1 MATSLPLDRLSA
13 GFNRLP
19 LQNRVGL
26 MVAVAAL
33 AAVLAAAWLYS
44 RSPDWRILFANVND
58 RDGGAIVA
66 ALGQMNVP
74 YRFNES
80 GTVILV
86 PDTHVHD
93 ARLKLAAQGLPRGG
107 TVGFELIESQKLG
120 ATQFQ
125 QQIAYQR
132 ALEGELAR
140 TIGALAAVHSAR
152 VHLAVPKPTTFL
164 REQARPTA
172 SVMIALYPGKTLE
185 RAQVAGIVN
194 LVASSVP
201 QLSPRSVSV
210 VDEAGTL
217 LSTPQDGPATGLDA
231 GQLAYVQ
238 SIEAATIRRIRD
250 ILEPIVGGDSVRA
263 QVTAEIDFSSSEATA
278 ESYKPNPGNEAAV
291 RSLQS
296 SESAAPG
303 AAGAQGVPGPASNQ
317 PTGEAAVATPG
328 GARPAGA
335 APLRKDTNTRYE
347 LDRTVR
353 RTHQPTGQVKRLSAA
368 VVVNHRIATDA
379 KGKVTETPRSEEEM
393 KQIQALVKE
402 AMGFSQTRGDSLNI
416 ANAAFRADPA
426 PAPVAEPPLWKQPET
441 VAFARELGKNLL
453 IAALVLYAVFGIL
466 KPLAQ
471 RLTTLPQVEPV
482 DAGALLAHG
491 GATQAERLAATR
503 QLARQDPKV
512 VASVVKSWVGGNE

>member
-1 MATSLPLDRLSA
+1 MATALPIERIAA

-19 LQNRVGL
+19 MQNRFGL

-33 AAVLAAAWLYS
+33 AAVLAASWMWS
-44 RSPDWRILFANVND
+44 RTPDWRILFANLGD

-74 YRFNES
+74 YKFNES

-86 PDTHVHD
+86 PDSHVHD

-140 TIGALAAVHSAR
+140 TIQALASVHSAR

-164 REQARPTA
+164 REQAKPSA
-172 SVMIALYPGKTLE
+172 SVMISLYPGKALE
-185 RAQVAGIVN
+185 RAQIAGIVN

-201 QLSPRSVSV
+201 QLSPRAVSV

-217 LSTPQDGPATGLDA
+217 LSAPQDGQGSTLDA
-231 GQLAYVQ
+231 SQLAYVQ
-238 SIEAATIRRIRD
+238 SVEAATIRRIRD
-250 ILEPIVGGDSVRA
+250 ILEPIVGADSVRA
-263 QVTAEIDFSSSEATA
+263 QVTAEVDFSSSEATA
-278 ESYKPNPGNEAAV
+278 ESYKPNPANEAAV

-303 AAGAQGVPGPASNQ
+303 GAGAQGVPGPASNQ
-317 PTGEAAVATPG
+317 PTGDAATAVPG
-328 GARPAGA
+328 AARPAGA

-368 VVVNHRIATDA
+368 VVINHRIATDA
-379 KGKVTETPRSEEEM
+379 RGKTTETARTEDEM
-393 KQIQALVKE
+393 KQLQALVKE
-402 AMGFSQTRGDSLNI
+402 AMGFSQTRGDSLNL
-416 ANAAFRADPA
+416 ANAAFRVDPA

-441 VAFARELGKNLL
+441 IAFAKELGKNLL
-453 IAALVLYAVFGIL
+453 VAALVLYVILGIL
-466 KPLAQ
+466 RPLAQ
-471 RLTTLPQVEPV
+471 RLTTLPPQSE
-482 DAGALLAHG
+482 AAAQAALALGAMS
-491 GATQAERLAATR
+491 QAERLSATR
-503 QLARQDPKV
+503 QLARQDPKA
-512 VASVVKSWVGGNE
+512 VANVVKSWVTPNE